1 MTKQEGKEMEAKS
14 LLPSLTGREA
24 NRKSFVCNSRAG
36 EELLSFVLQSEIQCL
51 CGLVLVAKCAL
62 THMTLGK

>member
-1 MTKQEGKEMEAKS
+1 MTKQEGKEMEVES

-36 EELLSFVLQSEIQCL
+36 EELLSFVLESEIQCP
-51 CGLVLVAKCAL
+51 CGLVLVANVHLL
-62 THMTLGK
+62 T